1 MGNYRKLQGAVRALP
16 ATAAAT
22 SGVPV
27 ALPQTGAFTISEL
40 GLQRTHVLVNGGR
53 IRRPMGFAVAAL
65 AAACIATFG
74 SSVSLAADAE
84 NTATEPNAELQE
96 IVVTGSS
103 IAQKLDSSSLPV
115 TILSSEEIAK
125 TGFTSAS
132 DLIQN
137 LPGMQGFVPNP
148 SSVNG
153 GGAGIST
160 AAVHSLPS
168 KYTLVLVDGQRMAGF
183 ELGSVQ
189 GEGFGVNLNSIPLDA
204 VERVEVLTDGA
215 SALYGADAIAGV
227 VNFVLKKDQTEGAAY
242 YNASVP
248 TRSGGGAWNAGVS
261 KGFGDLSSDGWN
273 ILVTFSHDIQ
283 DKLEASQRPVSSNG
297 AVFPFSSNGQ
307 NYQFNASTSNTE
319 PANVIISQAGAAGVS
334 YNPYFQKNGNCG
346 QGALAAPL
354 TSGGFTTCRFN
365 YAATVED
372 IPGYKR
378 DSGLLKATFDLH
390 DGGKVWAEAVIS
402 QFDLTSQYAASAQPF
417 GISPGDPQTV
427 GLWNA
432 YVVGNPLLAGSTL
445 CTTAQATS
453 AAGCPKG
460 TISQGTLGYRAV
472 STGGRTDDYQTKMR
486 HLAVGWDGSYF
497 GWDLKA
503 ALVNSHGVL
512 TDNAAGGYVDSALFF
527 SAIQS
532 GAYDPVLATGTS
544 ALSPAILK
552 GPLSQAFSDIT
563 TFSVGAQHKIF
574 DLIGGPSILSVGAEY
589 DRYKYTIDYSSLILS
604 QSGFTTEPAN
614 SDFPIGGNYGQVP
627 FEADRNNWGLFG
639 EWLFPILKEL
649 NATAS
654 VRFDDYQK
662 VHSDDVFSASPD
674 PATGLNDQI
683 APSKLGN
690 TFSDTT
696 FKLSFRYTPVEMVSF
711 RGSYGTGFKAPN
723 LNDIAGALVFGGS
736 TSGSYACPF
745 PGSAGCLPA
754 SAQYD
759 LLAGPNGQ
767 SGSNGL
773 KPETSRQFGFGVRVE
788 PLPQLSFALD
798 YWNVRIKNQ
807 VESQGIAEQVAFNNP
822 QAYKGLFVNPYLD
835 PAGFQTI
842 ALEQLPFNGG
852 EAQYTGIDLNT
863 NYRVDLGFGRFNA
876 SWTGT
881 YMLKQ
886 QYTDGP
892 GLPELTDLGVYGPDQ
907 QVVFRIISN
916 LELSLQT
923 GDWVNTFMTHY
934 KSGYRDATYSL
945 GSAEVTLAGAPVA
958 FGGLK
963 VPSYET
969 FDWQTAYN
977 IEKNIRI
984 TAGVKNIA
992 DKDPPLSLQ
1001 TGGGGNAVGFD
1012 GRYYD
1017 PTGRTFYVRGD
1028 VKF

>member
-1 MGNYRKLQGAVRALP
+1 MFRIRMTIGVFVAGACLVGWGGRVMA
-16 ATAAAT
+16 ADTDTTAAAAT
-22 SGVPV
+22 V
-27 ALPQTGAFTISEL
+27 EL
-40 GLQRTHVLVNGGR
+40 
-53 IRRPMGFAVAAL
+53 
-65 AAACIATFG
+65 
-74 SSVSLAADAE
+74 E
-84 NTATEPNAELQE
+84 E

-115 TILSSEEIAK
+115 TLLSSEEIAK
-125 TGFTSAS
+125 TGFTSAT
-132 DLIQN
+132 DLLQN
-137 LPGMQGFVPNP
+137 LPGMQGFVPSS

-153 GGAGIST
+153 AGDGIST
-160 AAVHSLPS
+160 AAVHGLPS
-168 KYTLVLVDGQRMAGF
+168 KYTLVLLDGQRVAGF
-183 ELGSVQ
+183 ELSAVA

-227 VNFVLKKDQTEGAAY
+227 VNFVLKKDQTEGAVY
-242 YNASVP
+242 YNASIP
-248 TRSGGGAWNAGVS
+248 SQSGGGGWNAGIS

-273 ILVTFSHDIQ
+273 ILLTFSRDVQ
-283 DKLEASQRPVSSNG
+283 DKLEASQRAVSSRG
-297 AVFPFSSNGQ
+297 AYFPFSSNGT
-307 NYQFNASTSNTE
+307 NYIFDARTSNTE
-319 PANVIISQAGAAGVS
+319 PANVIISQLGVA
-334 YNPYFQKNGNCG
+334 YNPYYQMNGNCG
-346 QGALAAPL
+346 QGALAAPN
-354 TSGGFTTCRFN
+354 TASGNTICRFN

-390 DGGKVWAEAVIS
+390 DAGKVWGEAVIS
-402 QFDLTSQYAASAQPF
+402 QFDMTAQYAAPAQPF
-417 GISPGDPQTV
+417 GISPTDPSTM

-432 YVVGNPLLAGSTL
+432 YVQPYL
-445 CTTAQATS
+445 TATGQTATQAS
-453 AAGCPKG
+453 
-460 TISQGTLGYRAV
+460 LGYRAV
-472 STGGRTDDYQTKMR
+472 SVGGRADDWQTKMR
-486 HLAVGWDGSYF
+486 HLAVGWDGSFF
-497 GWDLKA
+497 GWDFKA
-503 ALVNSHGVL
+503 ALVQSHGVL
-512 TDNAAGGYVDSALFF
+512 TDIAAGGFLDSSQFF
-527 SAIQS
+527 SAIAS
-532 GAYDPVLATGTS
+532 GAYNPVLATGTS
-544 ALSPAILK
+544 ALDSAIL
-552 GPLSQAFSDIT
+552 SSVFEQSFSDVT
-563 TFSVGAQHKIF
+563 TFSVGAQHKLF
-574 DLIGGPSILSVGAEY
+574 DLDGGPSILSVGGEF
-589 DRYKYTIDYSSLILS
+589 DRYKYSQDYSSLFLS
-604 QSGFTTEPAN
+604 QSGFSTEPAN
-614 SDFPIGGNYGQVP
+614 PDYPIGGNYGQVP

-654 VRFDDYQK
+654 VRFDDYAK
-662 VHSDDVFSASPD
+662 VHSDDVFSATPN
-674 PATGLNDQI
+674 PATHLQDQL
-683 APSKLGN
+683 APASLGN

-696 FKLSFRYTPVEMVSF
+696 FKLSFRYTPIEMVSF

-723 LNDIAGALVFGGS
+723 LNDIVGALVFNGS
-736 TSGSYACPF
+736 TAGSYACPF
-745 PGSAGCLPA
+745 PGSPGCLPG

-759 LLAGPNGQ
+759 LLAGANGQ
-767 SGSNGL
+767 SGSAGL
-773 KPETSRQFGFGVRVE
+773 KPEKSKQFGFGVRVE
-788 PLPQLSFALD
+788 PLPQLSIALD
-798 YWNVRIKNQ
+798 YWNVKITNQ

-852 EAQYTGIDLNT
+852 EAQYSGIDLNT
-863 NYRVDLGFGRFNA
+863 NYHVDLGFGRFNA
-876 SWTGT
+876 TWTGT

-923 GDWVNTFMTHY
+923 GGWVNTLMTHY
-934 KSGYRDATYSL
+934 KSGYRDATYSA
-945 GSAEVTLAGAPVA
+945 GSGEVVLAGPNGTLGAPVD

-977 IEKNIRI
+977 IEKNIRL

-992 DKDPPLSLQ
+992 DKAPPLSLQ